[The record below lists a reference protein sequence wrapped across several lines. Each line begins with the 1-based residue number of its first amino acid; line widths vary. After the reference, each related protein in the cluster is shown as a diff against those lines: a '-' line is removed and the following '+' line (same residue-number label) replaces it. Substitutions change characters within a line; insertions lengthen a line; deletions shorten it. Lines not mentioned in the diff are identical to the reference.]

1 MVTALNPGK
10 LVSRLGKL
18 VSRLSELVWLG
29 KLVSRLSGL
38 VSLSPGGSAD
48 VDRTGG
54 GVYGPGRRSSF
65 SRSSHVRIGPPA
77 PSFSDPG

>member
-1 MVTALNPGK
+1 MVTALK
-10 LVSRLGKL
+10 F
-18 VSRLSELVWLG
+18 VWLG
-29 KLVSRLSGL
+29 KLVSKLGKFVSRLGEFVSLLSGL
-38 VSLSPGGSAD
+38 VWLIPGGSAD

-65 SRSSHVRIGPPA
+65 SRSSLVRIGPPA

>member
-10 LVSRLGKL
+10 LVW
-18 VSRLSELVWLG
+18 LSELVWLG
-29 KLVSRLSGL
+29 KLVSWLGEFVSRLSGL
-38 VSLSPGGSAD
+38 VWSSPGGSAD

-65 SRSSHVRIGPPA
+65 SRSSLVRIGPPA